1 MKDRFFVYCNESGFE
16 LFETLDDALDAAN
29 ERIQGYL
36 EDAWSDEVT
45 SVCAGKITHRAKMCD
60 QVFPDGEIDEEGLD
74 ESGELWDPDCE
85 YKCNYKMLPVK
96 KQSPGHLADAPEL
109 DQEPVAW
116 IINHSD
122 WSSSEPVLK
131 KNIAERYESDQPG
144 CTIPLYLRPQP
155 VPDAAAPDVEQE
167 PYAYEY
173 GRDNGDGTFSVVM
186 NKGMITQL
194 GENEYGDCHPGIFA
208 SKEWPVTPLYLR
220 PQSAPEAAKLVE
232 ALQSLLDMQDED
244 CRYDH
249 QGYCQNHNLDHVD
262 EGCRVAKARYTLM
275 VHQKGG
281 DV

>member
-96 KQSPGHLADAPEL
+96 KQSPDRL
-109 DQEPVAW
+109 
-116 IINHSD
+116 
-122 WSSSEPVLK
+122 
-131 KNIAERYESDQPG
+131 
-144 CTIPLYLRPQP
+144 
-155 VPDAAAPDVEQE
+155 AAAPEVEQE

-173 GRDNGDGTFSVVM
+173 GVSNGDGTFSVVM
-186 NKGMITQL
+186 NKGRLTQL
-194 GENEYGDCHPGIFA
+194 GENEYGYCHPGIFA
-208 SKEWPVTPLYLR
+208 SKEWPVTPLYLH
-220 PQSAPEAAKLVE
+220 PQPAHDVATLLDALTPQVLDWMRCGLAANGRLRDGDHPALAKLRAAIASCRGE
-232 ALQSLLDMQDED
+232 QNALED
-244 CRYDH
+244 QRK
-249 QGYCQNHNLDHVD
+249 QGGEQ
-262 EGCRVAKARYTLM
+262 
-275 VHQKGG
+275 
-281 DV
+281 

>member
-1 MKDRFFVYCNESGFE
+1 MSNNQVICRSQLKQLCTSFYYWWHNQPGSNTEQGFE
-16 LFETLDDALDAAN
+16 QWCM
-29 ERIQGYL
+29 R
-36 EDAWSDEVT
+36 
-45 SVCAGKITHRAKMCD
+45 
-60 QVFPDGEIDEEGLD
+60 PDVQT
-74 ESGELWDPDCE
+74 
-85 YKCNYKMLPVK
+85 ML
-96 KQSPGHLADAPEL
+96 
-109 DQEPVAW
+109 
-116 IINHSD
+116 
-122 WSSSEPVLK
+122 
-131 KNIAERYESDQPG
+131 
-144 CTIPLYLRPQP
+144 
-155 VPDAAAPDVEQE
+155 AAAPEVEQE

-173 GRDNGDGTFSVVM
+173 GRDNGDGTLSVVM
-186 NKGMITQL
+186 NKGMLTQL
-194 GENEYGDCHPGIFA
+194 GENEYGYCHPGIFA